1 MRGHSCVGPSHAYA
15 CGSEPFW
22 SIGEYG
28 FPVRCSDCGAP
39 PGGNHHPG
47 CTKAECALGC
57 EDQAMFCHHSQE
69 PPPVRE
75 FMVDG
80 RRVRPEGME
89 RADIE
94 PVMEIFEKE
103 DQQ

>member
-1 MRGHSCVGPSHAYA
+1 MDVLTSRQLKPICPACDRPMRGHSCVGPSHVYA

-22 SIGEYG
+22 STGEYG

-47 CTKAECALGC
+47 CLNAECALGC
-57 EDQAMFCHHSQE
+57 EDQARFCAHSQE

-75 FMVDG
+75 QVFG
-80 RRVRPEGME
+80 PH
-89 RADIE
+89 IH
-94 PVMEIFEKE
+94 
-103 DQQ
+103 